1 MAGEKEGHGSPRSTL
16 KSSWPSREQIV
27 PVDKLIE
34 DAKEL
39 VTVPLL
45 EPGERFLV
53 GNEDTPPPDQLEMH
67 LP

>member
-1 MAGEKEGHGSPRSTL
+1 MS
-16 KSSWPSREQIV
+16 
-27 PVDKLIE
+27 VDKLIE

-53 GNEDTPPPDQLEMH
+53 GNEDTPPPDQQEMH

>member
-1 MAGEKEGHGSPRSTL
+1 MS
-16 KSSWPSREQIV
+16 
-27 PVDKLIE
+27 VDKLIE